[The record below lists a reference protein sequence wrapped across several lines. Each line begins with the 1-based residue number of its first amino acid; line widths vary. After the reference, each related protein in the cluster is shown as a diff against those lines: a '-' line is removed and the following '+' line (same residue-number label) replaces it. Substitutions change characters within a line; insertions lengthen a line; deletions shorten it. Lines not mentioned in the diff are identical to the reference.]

1 MENLYLNISN
11 EKNEKEIED
20 KYGYYGIKLYQI
32 KRGLQDILKHIKEK
46 TSLPRSKKKKEYY
59 EQLKLF

>member
-1 MENLYLNISN
+1 MGNLYLNIS
-11 EKNEKEIED
+11 NEKEIED

-32 KRGLQDILKHIKEK
+32 KRGLQVILKHIKEK
-46 TSLPRSKKKKEYY
+46 PSLHRCKKKKEYY

>member
-46 TSLPRSKKKKEYY
+46 PSLPRSKKKK
-59 EQLKLF
+59 